1 MFYRVVDG
9 YDCNDREVRELRDI
23 ERRVFR
29 VVKGE
34 EFGGSWD
41 GSLTS
46 NQKADELVAVYI
58 RTSFQVYE
66 RSGKQKSLEDK
77 TYFQF

>member
-9 YDCNDREVRELRDI
+9 YDSFDDDVKKLRDI
-23 ERRVFR
+23 EARVFR

-41 GSLTS
+41 GSLKS
-46 NQKADELVAVYI
+46 NKRADELVTLYV
-58 RTSFQVYE
+58 RNSFQVYE
-66 RSGKQKSLEDK
+66 RSGKQKSVVDK
-77 TYFQF
+77 SYFQF